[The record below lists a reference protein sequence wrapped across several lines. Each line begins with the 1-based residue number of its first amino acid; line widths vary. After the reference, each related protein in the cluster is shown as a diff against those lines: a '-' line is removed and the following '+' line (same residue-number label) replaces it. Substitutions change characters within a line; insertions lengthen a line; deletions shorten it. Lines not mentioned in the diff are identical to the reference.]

1 MGFYAGE
8 VLSPHLFLLRLDM
21 IVNSHSSLLSY
32 KESRTLG
39 FEGILKNIKFNPIIS
54 NLGHTSKSSCKM
66 AYSQVQYYEIFVLQV
81 LGGVWVQ
88 QVTLKCNQV
97 ENHKSNLLLMMSKYF
112 LAWFDFLFLHYCIS
126 GKYAESRT
134 WGLFSVQLHK
144 ENWWLGHCI
153 RNDELFKLIG
163 IAHCINYSIYF
174 LSKELFH
181 HFLCLFLGSNNED
194 IDTPG

>member
-97 ENHKSNLLLMMSKYF
+97 ENHKSNLFLMMSKYF
-112 LAWFDFLFLHYCIS
+112 LA
-126 GKYAESRT
+126 
-134 WGLFSVQLHK
+134 
-144 ENWWLGHCI
+144 
-153 RNDELFKLIG
+153 
-163 IAHCINYSIYF
+163 
-174 LSKELFH
+174 
-181 HFLCLFLGSNNED
+181 
-194 IDTPG
+194 